1 MTERLGR
8 VVMSLGPIIYR
19 LRERENLSVDETREA
34 FDSIFAGQVSE
45 EAIAALLLALHR
57 KGETADEILGAVLS
71 MRAKALTINAPK
83 DAIDVVGTGGDAKGT
98 FNISTAVALVVAAC
112 GVPVAKHG
120 NRAATSQSGSSD
132 VLAALGINLEP
143 SVEILEECLMETC
156 LCFLFAPR
164 HHPAMRFVA
173 PVRKKLGVR
182 TIFNLLGPL
191 TNPGG
196 ARHQLMGVFA
206 PELTDRLAAVLR
218 DLGSQRV
225 WVVHAADGL
234 DELSTLGPT
243 RVSELKDGHISTWQL
258 DPSTLGIEYARLS
271 DLQVAGVDDAA
282 AALVEVLDGKLGP
295 RRDIVLLNAAAAL
308 VVAEKAGD
316 LREGLTMA
324 GAALDSGKAR
334 AAMEMLARLTQAA

>member
-1 MTERLGR
+1 
-8 VVMSLGPIIYR
+8 MSLGPIIYR